1 MNKIFRKTATI
12 FKKGVVVM
20 KILLQEYMNN
30 KNLTVRQVSMLT
42 EIPKSTISDICNGK
56 VMPRMDI
63 MEDLAKGLKVKI
75 TDLFDSPFK

>member
-1 MNKIFRKTATI
+1 
-12 FKKGVVVM
+12 M

-30 KNLTVRQVSMLT
+30 KSLTVRQVSMLT

-56 VMPRMDI
+56 IMPRMDA
-63 MEDLAKGLKVKI
+63 MEELAKGLKVKI